1 MTEPL
6 APPPKKDPQK
16 RTRVPLLPPRARSR
30 AALGLSCAAAEGRFM
45 LQVCTDCGA
54 VQYPPRDACRA
65 CLATELDWRDIEPG
79 GTLLAETRVHASPAP
94 YFRERLPWRAGT
106 VMLDAGVPV
115 IAHVHGDVPR
125 GARVRVVARLDCAGQ
140 GVLFALP
147 EKEVPH
153 MEDDP
158 MLREMTADPRHRRVL
173 ITDARAPEGLPLAKA
188 LKAAGAALIFLGE
201 PEPWRPWSGRD
212 AFAGIEGASLHPLDV
227 TDTGSVRE
235 AAASLG
241 GKTDILINTA
251 RFTRPGG
258 VIDRTD
264 TVFARDEME
273 VNYLG
278 LMRLAQAFGP
288 AMRARGA
295 DGANSA
301 AAWVNILPAHA
312 LAHDPGFASTTASGA
327 AARALSLSLR
337 AELRA
342 GGVKVMNVYTGPID
356 DEWHQPLPPPKVAP
370 TALAKVIVAG
380 LKDGLEEVFAGD
392 VARDLAERWRCDP
405 RLLDREMEEGG

>member
-30 AALGLSCAAAEGRFM
+30 AALGLSCAAAEGRFR
-45 LQVCTDCGA
+45 LQVCAECGA
-54 VQYPPRDACRA
+54 VQYPPRDACRR
-65 CLATELDWRDIEPG
+65 CLSTELDWRDMPPG
-79 GTLLAETRVHASPAP
+79 GELLALTAVHASPDP

-106 VMLDAGVPV
+106 VMLDGGVPV
-115 IAHVHGDVPR
+115 VAHVHGDIAR
-125 GARVRVVARLDCAGQ
+125 GARVRVVTRLDRAGQ

-147 EKEVPH
+147 EQEVPH
-153 MEDDP
+153 MADDP
-158 MLREMTADPRHRRVL
+158 MLRETSADPRHRRVL
-173 ITDARAPEGLPLAKA
+173 ITDARAPEALPLAKA
-188 LKAAGAALIFLGE
+188 LKAAGAALLFLGE
-201 PEPWRPWSGRD
+201 PEPWRRWPGRD

-227 TDTGSVRE
+227 TDTESVRE
-235 AAASLG
+235 LAASLG
-241 GKTDILINTA
+241 GKTDILVNTA

-258 VIDRTD
+258 VMDRAD

-288 AMRARGA
+288 AMRGRGA
-295 DGANSA
+295 DGVNSA
-301 AAWVNILPAHA
+301 VAWVNVLPAHA
-312 LAHDPGFASTTASGA
+312 LAHDPGYASTTAAGA

-370 TALAKVIVAG
+370 AALAKAIVAG
-380 LKDGLEEVFAGD
+380 LKDGLEEVFVGD
-392 VARDLAERWRCDP
+392 VARDLAERWRRDP
-405 RLLDREMEEGG
+405 ALLAREMEEGA